1 MSREEPVQ
9 NASLGVHYKLAHKQR
24 HNTTKMQA
32 NKRLTARKHVQA
44 SLLAQHDNW
53 SPCISVAA
61 ASVVSLLSD
70 VTLIVHFRLG
80 LTGAAVS
87 TVVTQYLGLA
97 ALIHA
102 CMRPGRLTPTLPNF
116 PFPRIAASRAQKM
129 IPKLPW
135 PLATTKHSS
144 HACRSVDG
152 TDVIYEQLRV
162 GSLCML

>member
-1 MSREEPVQ
+1 M
-9 NASLGVHYKLAHKQR
+9 HYKLAHKPP
-24 HNTTKMQA
+24 HNTTYTQA
-32 NKRLTARKHVQA
+32 NECLTARKRVQA

-53 SPCISVAA
+53 SPCIIVAA

-70 VTLIVHFRLG
+70 VTLIVYFRLG

-116 PFPRIAASRAQKM
+116 PFRRIAASRAQKM

-144 HACRSVDG
+144 HASRSVDG
-152 TDVIYEQLRV
+152 TVVLYEQLCV
-162 GSLCML
+162 GSPCML